1 MEYIVPKHLNI
12 DVVPNNNTKVVD
24 EYNVNTLVEVATDP
38 FDVLSEEEIAELL
51 REAKEETDKAIE
63 TTINNPGNYLVDV
76 LGFDE
81 ELVEYI
87 KSLWD

>member
-38 FDVLSEEEIAELL
+38 FDVLSAEEIAELL
-51 REAKEETDKAIE
+51 REAKEETDKAVPE
-63 TTINNPGNYLVDV
+63 KCSSELNL
-76 LGFDE
+76 DE
-81 ELVEYI
+81 ELIEYI
-87 KSLWD
+87 KGLWA